1 MFFILVFVTLVSTV
15 RHSSCFV
22 INADIK
28 EYNSSSAVLPVINF
42 RDCFNS
48 VGLVDCFKN
57 ITMRCLNNAINSNV
71 TLRIGNYMAIK
82 KNPVFLA
89 SRANEPTPVGWTT
102 ILAKLRD
109 FISSRTV
116 QLSLLAP
123 DGRSLIP
130 LSLEGRG
137 KKHKHKQ
144 HGGMYMMGGVAFM
157 AMMAQLVLG
166 KVALLA
172 AVALIMAKIALIFS
186 TLNGFK
192 KAAAGAVGGGAGT
205 EHVVYE
211 HSSHGSGGGGSGWQ
225 RSIEPKRQSG
235 GLYEDDDLPY
245 RRKRPEYDYKDLEGA

>member
-1 MFFILVFVTLVSTV
+1 MLASTV
-15 RHSSCFV
+15 RLSECFV
-22 INADIK
+22 INTDTEK
-28 EYNSSSAVLPVINF
+28 ENSSTTVLPVINY
-42 RDCFNS
+42 RDCFDK
-48 VGLVDCFKN
+48 VGLVNCFKDF
-57 ITMRCLNNAINSNV
+57 TVRCLNNAINSNV
-71 TLRIGNYMAIK
+71 TFRIGNFVVIK
-82 KNPVFLA
+82 KNPVFIA
-89 SRANEPTPVGWTT
+89 SRANEGPPSDWST
-102 ILAKLRD
+102 ILTKLRD

-116 QLSLLAP
+116 QFSLLTP

-192 KAAAGAVGGGAGT
+192 KAAIGSGGGGAAT

-211 HSSHGSGGGGSGWQ
+211 HSAHGSGGGGSGWQ
-225 RSIEPKRQSG
+225 RSIEPKRQAG
-235 GLYEDDDLPY
+235 GQYEDDDLPY
-245 RRKRPEYDYKDLEGA
+245 RRRKPEYDYRDLEGA